1 MMGDFEQKVAALTDA
16 IPDGKVATYGL
27 IAALCGCPR
36 HARHVGRALSQGV
49 SRRAYQVIGSSG
61 KLTGAAS
68 FLQPG
73 LQAEL
78 LRASG
83 VWVSEKET
91 VDLKRYLWQPTAEDV
106 AEILK
111 NIAKE

>member
-1 MMGDFEQKVAALTDA
+1 MMQSFEKKVAALTDA

-27 IAALCGCPR
+27 IAVLCGYPR
-36 HARHVGRALSQGV
+36 HARHVGRVLGQGV
-49 SRRAYQVIGSSG
+49 SRQAYKVIGSSG
-61 KLTGAAS
+61 RLTGAAS

-78 LRASG
+78 LRLSG

-91 VDLKRYLWQPTAEDV
+91 VDLTRYLWQPTAEQV
-106 AEILK
+106 MEILNRIGK
-111 NIAKE
+111 K

>member
-1 MMGDFEQKVAALTDA
+1 MRDFDRKVAALTDA

-36 HARHVGRALSQGV
+36 HARHVGRALGQGV
-49 SRRAYQVIGSSG
+49 SCQAYKVIGSSG
-61 KLTGAAS
+61 RLSGAAA

-78 LRASG
+78 LRLSG

-91 VDLKRYLWQPTAEDV
+91 VDLKRYLWQPTTEEV
-106 AEILK
+106 AMILTENDRK
-111 NIAKE
+111 

>member
-1 MMGDFEQKVAALTDA
+1 MKDFERKVAALTDA

-36 HARHVGRALSQGV
+36 HARHVGAALGRGV
-49 SRRAYQVIGSSG
+49 SRRAYKVVGGSG

-78 LRASG
+78 LRTSG

-91 VDLKRYLWQPTAEDV
+91 VDLKRYLWRPTPEEV
-106 AEILK
+106 GEILGK
-111 NIAKE
+111 AGKE

>member
-27 IAALCGCPR
+27 IAALCGRPR

-91 VDLKRYLWQPTAEDV
+91 VDLKRYLWQPTAEEV

>member
-1 MMGDFEQKVAALTDA
+1 MKDFERKVAALTDA
-16 IPDGKVATYGL
+16 IPEGRVATYGL

-36 HARHVGRALSQGV
+36 HARHVGAALGRGV
-49 SRRAYQVIGSSG
+49 SRQAYKVVGSSG
-61 KLTGAAS
+61 KLTGAAT

-91 VDLKRYLWQPTAEDV
+91 VDLKRYLWQPTPDEV
-106 AEILK
+106 GKILK

>member
-1 MMGDFEQKVAALTDA
+1 MSGFEQKVTALCDA

-27 IAALCGCPR
+27 IAALCGYPR
-36 HARHVGRALSQGV
+36 HARHVGVALGRGV
-49 SRRAYQVIGSSG
+49 SRQAYKVVGSSG
-61 KLTGAAS
+61 RLTGAAA

-83 VWVSEKET
+83 VWVSERET
-91 VDLKRYLWQPTAEDV
+91 VELKRCLWQPTVQEV

-111 NIAKE
+111 DISEK

>member
-1 MMGDFEQKVAALTDA
+1 MKRFERKVAALTDA
-16 IPDGKVATYGL
+16 IPAGKVATYGL

-36 HARHVGRALSQGV
+36 HARHVGRALGQGV
-49 SRRAYQVIGSSG
+49 SQQAYKVIGSSG

-78 LRASG
+78 LRLSG

-91 VDLKRYLWQPTAEDV
+91 VDLKRHLWQPTPEEV

-111 NIAKE
+111 QAETQ

>member
-1 MMGDFEQKVAALTDA
+1 MMQNFDQKVAALTDA

-36 HARHVGRALSQGV
+36 HARHVGRALGQGV
-49 SRRAYQVIGSSG
+49 SQQAYKVIGSSG
-61 KLTGAAS
+61 RLTGAAS

-78 LRASG
+78 LRLSG
-83 VWVSEKET
+83 VWVSGKET
-91 VDLKRYLWQPTAEDV
+91 VDLKRYLWQPTAGEV

-111 NIAKE
+111 NISKE

>member
-1 MMGDFEQKVAALTDA
+1 MSIEFDKRVAALCDA

-27 IAALCGCPR
+27 IAALCGYPR
-36 HARHVGRALSQGV
+36 HARHVGRALGQGV
-49 SRRAYQVIGSSG
+49 SQQAYKVIGSSG

-78 LRASG
+78 LRLSG

-91 VDLKRYLWQPTAEDV
+91 VDLQRYLWQPAPEQV
-106 AEILK
+106 AEILSDF
-111 NIAKE
+111 AKK

>member
-1 MMGDFEQKVAALTDA
+1 MIQNFGQKVAALTDA

-27 IAALCGCPR
+27 IAVLCGCPR
-36 HARHVGRALSQGV
+36 HARHVGRALGQGV
-49 SRRAYQVIGSSG
+49 SQQAYKVVGSSG
-61 KLTGAAS
+61 RLTGAAS

-78 LRASG
+78 LRLSG

-91 VDLKRYLWQPTAEDV
+91 VDLKRHLWQPTPEQV
-106 AEILK
+106 TEILK
-111 NIAKE
+111 QAETK

>member
-1 MMGDFEQKVAALTDA
+1 MMQNFDQKVAALTDA

-27 IAALCGCPR
+27 IAALCGCPH
-36 HARHVGRALSQGV
+36 HARHVGRALGQGV
-49 SRRAYQVIGSSG
+49 SQQAYKVIGSSG
-61 KLTGAAS
+61 RLTGAAS

-78 LRASG
+78 LRLSG

-91 VDLKRYLWQPTAEDV
+91 VDLKRYLWQPTPAEV
-106 AEILK
+106 AEILRDFAEK
-111 NIAKE
+111 

>member
-1 MMGDFEQKVAALTDA
+1 MRDFDKKVAALCNA
-16 IPDGKVATYGL
+16 IPDEKVATYGL

-36 HARHVGRALSQGV
+36 HARHVGRALGQGV
-49 SRRAYQVIGSSG
+49 SSRAYKVIGSSG
-61 KLTGAAS
+61 KLSGAAA

-83 VWVSEKET
+83 VWVSEQET
-91 VDLKRYLWQPTAEDV
+91 VDLKRHLWQPTAEEV

-111 NIAKE
+111 DFAKE